1 MFKRGFSTRARRQG
15 YPAKLD
21 WVLRDLEKDGWV
33 RDLFRRWRPGGQ
45 PLGEAGLRLALRDDE
60 GHFYRFGGRAAALS
74 VEETK
79 GPRVTVDATY
89 DGRPGDEAHQTYS
102 PTPEDFD
109 RWTATIDTRRAAEK
123 TSREKALIEAM
134 LAHPDSR
141 HLIDLETTF
150 PGGGARRIDLMT
162 LEMVDGRPTV
172 IAGEVKTYDDGR
184 MRRNAEAWL
193 TEDGKPE
200 IFKQRERYRHNIAT
214 NREAMATQYAIA
226 ALQMIRLAD
235 AAGIDW
241 DVPEAFRAAAEE
253 GTVAVDAELRLIVV
267 GESREARNYAS
278 WPPHRK
284 RLIDAGF
291 CGVELVEGQG
301 LGQLSTV
308 TAWSE

>member
-1 MFKRGFSTRARRQG
+1 MPRTTGA
-15 YPAKLD
+15 
-21 WVLRDLEKDGWV
+21 
-33 RDLFRRWRPGGQ
+33 
-45 PLGEAGLRLALRDDE
+45 
-60 GHFYRFGGRAAALS
+60 
-74 VEETK
+74 
-79 GPRVTVDATY
+79 RVT
-89 DGRPGDEAHQTYS
+89 RPTRPYS
-102 PTPEDFD
+102 PTPAEFD

-123 TSREKALIEAM
+123 TSREKALIEAL

-141 HLIDLETTF
+141 HVIDLETTF

-200 IFKQRERYRHNIAT
+200 IFKQRELYRHNIAA

-226 ALQMIRLAD
+226 AMQMIRLAD

-253 GTVAVDAELRLIVV
+253 GTVAVDPELRLIVV